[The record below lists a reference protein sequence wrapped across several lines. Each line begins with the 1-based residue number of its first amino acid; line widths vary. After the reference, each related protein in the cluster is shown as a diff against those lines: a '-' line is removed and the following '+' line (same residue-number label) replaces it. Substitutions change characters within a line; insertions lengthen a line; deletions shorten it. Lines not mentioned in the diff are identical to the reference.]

1 MKNVFV
7 LTFKQDP
14 EDENNDYKI
23 AIETFEKSL
32 AVKELLGNEF
42 TFNEGEIVERFNY
55 PDRIEMLTVAEVE
68 EYSAHYYALSYV
80 DVVTRMVEYQVVLFA
95 DCVAN
100 SYMGRLLIPVCE
112 EFRIPY
118 VAVENDYCEESGKGY
133 VTTIYA
139 PNKTEV

>member
-7 LTFKQDP
+7 LTFKQEP
-14 EDENNDYKI
+14 EAENRDYMI

-42 TFNEGEIVERFNY
+42 TFNEGETVERFNY
-55 PDRIEMLTVAEVE
+55 PDCTAMFTGDEVE
-68 EYSAHYYALSYV
+68 WYGAHYDALSYV

-100 SYMGRLLIPVCE
+100 SYMGGLLIPVCE
-112 EFRIPY
+112 EFGIPY
-118 VAVENDYCEESGKGY
+118 VAVENDYDTDNGCVVS
-133 VTTIYA
+133 IYA
-139 PNKTEV
+139 PSETEV